1 MPDIKR
7 LGTLIDR
14 LRKLSDDNQVPWAET
29 ADERTFQAA
38 LKGYAVTIVQEDAGD
53 YYGEPT
59 YQYAI
64 RFYDTSGKLLD
75 TATEG
80 DFPDIYKF
88 EQGKNSREALRDLY
102 DSARRKALKVDQA
115 LDDLLRSL

>member
-14 LRKLSDDNQVPWAET
+14 LRKMSDEDRVPWTET
-29 ADERTFQAA
+29 SDEQAFQATF
-38 LKGYAVTIVQEDAGD
+38 KGYAVTIAQEVEG
-53 YYGEPT
+53 YNYGEPS

-64 RFYDTSGKLLD
+64 RFYDGLGKLLD
-75 TATEG
+75 TATAS
-80 DFPDIYKF
+80 DFPPGYEF
-88 EQGKNSREALRDLY
+88 EGEKKAWNALKELY
-102 DSARRKALKVDQA
+102 DIARRKALKVDQA

>member
-14 LRKLSDDNQVPWAET
+14 LRKLSEENQVPWAET
-29 ADERTFQAA
+29 ADERAFQAA
-38 LKGYAVTIVQEDAGD
+38 LKGYAVTIAHEDAGN

-75 TATEG
+75 TATES
-80 DFPDIYKF
+80 DFPDAYYF
-88 EQGKNSREALRDLY
+88 EDGKKARLALQDLY
-102 DSARRKALKVDQA
+102 DIARRKALKVDQA